1 MNYNL
6 KMPSDVK
13 HIINVL
19 VRNGYEGYMV
29 GGCVRDLIINREPND
44 YDITTNAKPETV
56 VGLFDNVILTGLK
69 HGTVTVVI
77 NNTKYEV
84 TTYRE
89 DGEYKD
95 NRRPESVKFVGD
107 IKKDLSRRDFTIN
120 AMAYNQENGLV
131 DYFNGVS
138 DLQNG
143 IIRTVGDPEK
153 RFDEDSL
160 RMLRAVRFAV
170 QLNFKIDESIID
182 SIKIFSNNIKTIS
195 IERVREEFNKI
206 ILTNPNGLKLL
217 HECNLLKHIVKPL
230 DDAYSHYVNSNLKSY
245 NLYEHLI
252 LSSCNI
258 KNDLSL
264 RLTMIF
270 HDLGKLY
277 NYHNELERL
286 DNSFVKSAYISEKI
300 LRTLKYDNSTIK
312 KVKTLITY
320 INSDLSNKILI
331 KKLLNKIDEEL
342 FGDLIKV
349 IKAHIISESSK
360 DKYSKEIK
368 VFSIEKKYREIIEN
382 KECFRIRD
390 MNINGKDLIKI
401 GVNKGKDVGIMLN
414 YLLCKVI
421 EDNSINSK
429 EKLLELAKYKISTH
443 I

>member
-6 KMPSDVK
+6 TMPSDVK
-13 HIINVL
+13 YIINVL
-19 VRNGYEGYMV
+19 VKNGYEGYMV

-170 QLNFKIDESIID
+170 QEEQSEWP
-182 SIKIFSNNIKTIS
+182 
-195 IERVREEFNKI
+195 ERFQE
-206 ILTNPNGLKLL
+206 G
-217 HECNLLKHIVKPL
+217 
-230 DDAYSHYVNSNLKSY
+230 
-245 NLYEHLI
+245 
-252 LSSCNI
+252 
-258 KNDLSL
+258 
-264 RLTMIF
+264 
-270 HDLGKLY
+270 G
-277 NYHNELERL
+277 
-286 DNSFVKSAYISEKI
+286 
-300 LRTLKYDNSTIK
+300 
-312 KVKTLITY
+312 
-320 INSDLSNKILI
+320 
-331 KKLLNKIDEEL
+331 
-342 FGDLIKV
+342 G
-349 IKAHIISESSK
+349 
-360 DKYSKEIK
+360 
-368 VFSIEKKYREIIEN
+368 
-382 KECFRIRD
+382 
-390 MNINGKDLIKI
+390 
-401 GVNKGKDVGIMLN
+401 
-414 YLLCKVI
+414 
-421 EDNSINSK
+421 
-429 EKLLELAKYKISTH
+429 
-443 I
+443 